1 MRNILVTSLIAAAAL
16 TACGPAM
23 HQVMQTCDTGIK
35 FPGYVSCLK
44 STYER
49 APNAAEVVSFYA
61 QLDGLV
67 EEYNKGGISEAKAK
81 ARAFEIYDATVGA
94 ANNAR
99 AASSTTVINNNV
111 GYGYGSYWD

>member
-1 MRNILVTSLIAAAAL
+1 MRNILVISAIAAATL

-23 HQVMQTCDTGIK
+23 HEVMRTCDTGIK
-35 FPGYVSCLK
+35 FPAYVNCLK
-44 STYER
+44 TSYER
-49 APNAAEVVSFYA
+49 FPDRAEVISFYA

-67 EEYNKGGISEAKAK
+67 EDYDNGSVSEAKAK

-111 GYGYGSYWD
+111 GYGYGGY